1 MLLSSIEANE
11 APIGWGIFFYSG
23 IVLVIIATFVI
34 LARIGMKERI
44 PHRLSAQL
52 GEHLYHY
59 IEELCFSVIGHNGR
73 KYAPFLMALW
83 LFIFVG
89 NMIGLIFPYTPTADL
104 SMNLSLSLV
113 TIFYVQY
120 EGIRVHGFFGHLRHF
135 AGPKL
140 PILMGIFITPLLFSI
155 EILSEVM
162 KIVSLSLRLY
172 SNIHGGH
179 LVVSALNH
187 LYADGAWPI
196 GGFLLPLKL
205 LAAII
210 QALVFTMLAGV
221 YLSIVVGDN
230 ENQESEDHHVI
241 HPAST
246 AGENIPS

>member
-1 MLLSSIEANE
+1 MLFSSIEANE
-11 APIGWGIFFYSG
+11 PPIGWGIFFYSG
-23 IVLVIIATFVI
+23 IVLVVIAIFVG
-34 LARIGMKERI
+34 LARMGMKERI
-44 PHRLSAQL
+44 PHRLAAQL

-59 IEELCFSVIGHNGR
+59 IEELCFSLIGHHGR

-89 NMIGLIFPYTPTADL
+89 NFMGLILPYTPTADL
-104 SMNLSLSLV
+104 SLNLSLSLV
-113 TIFYVQY
+113 TVFYVQY
-120 EGIRVHGFFGHLRHF
+120 EGIRAHGFFGHLRHF

-140 PILMGIFITPLLFSI
+140 PVLMGIFITPLLFSI
-155 EILSEVM
+155 EILSETM

-187 LYADGAWPI
+187 LYAEGAWPI

-221 YLSIVVGDN
+221 YLSIVIGDN
-230 ENQESEDHHVI
+230 ENHESEDHSVL
-241 HPAST
+241 HPST
-246 AGENIPS
+246 SLEGNIPS